1 MLTGVVLA
9 LIAIIAFKAWMWW
22 PQGHYWLAMTVIAE
36 RQRREVKGIA
46 KRVAS
51 IVEGVRTRLA
61 ASIRRRIAE
70 HKRRIEHEH
79 EFYRR
84 FNAYCREHDL
94 APLCEDDWKSYRYY
108 DCDRPT

>member
-1 MLTGVVLA
+1 
-9 LIAIIAFKAWMWW
+9 
-22 PQGHYWLAMTVIAE
+22 MTVIAE

-61 ASIRRRIAE
+61 AWIRRRIAE
-70 HKRRIEHEH
+70 RKRRIEHER
-79 EFYRR
+79 EFYRS

-94 APLCEDDWKSYRYY
+94 APLCEDDWKNYRYC

>member
-1 MLTGVVLA
+1 VRSKASLS
-9 LIAIIAFKAWMWW
+9 AF
-22 PQGHYWLAMTVIAE
+22 
-36 RQRREVKGIA
+36 
-46 KRVAS
+46 AS

-61 ASIRRRIAE
+61 AWIRRHVAKR
-70 HKRRIEHEH
+70 KRRIEYER